1 MTSGFFSAPTFENKF
16 TYDGDTGAQFSWSNW
31 CTGSGDAGCAAIDEA
46 IVKFD
51 LYGNS
56 GPGQE
61 LTNYCQA
68 STTIGGTYPQGGGG
82 GHCSSSSDLNM
93 ASAGI
98 SLQSTH
104 VFSVT
109 LTYDGSNLT
118 ESITDTSTSANYTHT
133 YTGISLPT
141 IIGANTAFVGFG
153 DGTGAALM
161 NVNIHSWTYK
171 ATSSGGSMGAQS
183 KVGTELKGPG
193 QLQ

>member
-1 MTSGFFSAPTFENKF
+1 MTSGFITAATFENAF
-16 TYDGDTGAQFSWSNW
+16 TYSDYSGAQFSWSNG
-31 CTGSGDAGCAAIDEA
+31 CTGSGNAGCAAIDEA

-82 GHCSSSSDLNM
+82 GHCSSSSDLSM

-98 SLQSTH
+98 SLQGTH

-109 LTYDGSNLT
+109 LTHDGSNLT

-133 YTGISLPT
+133 HTGISLRT
-141 IIGANTAFVGFG
+141 IIKANRVFVRFG
-153 DGTGAALM
+153 GRTRAALIAVDIDSFTSSL
-161 NVNIHSWTYK
+161 N
-171 ATSSGGSMGAQS
+171 SSGGSIGAQL
-183 KVGTELKGPG
+183 KGGTELKGPG